1 MLCKMG
7 HFVLQLL
14 IRGGVCPKGYFCWL
28 LTVIIGFCAKNHRKL
43 RGGYLVMIFLSLMS
57 KRLFLLH
64 YYLKNVKQQIS
75 YFSQILLNKT
85 LVIPRVGGVFTL
97 GLFLYGFSRLS
108 LFYSIKRYT
117 TYFILNQGM
126 LDFSSELY

>member
-1 MLCKMG
+1 MG
-7 HFVLQLL
+7 HFTLHLL
-14 IRGGVCPKGYFCWL
+14 VRGRFCPKGYFCWHPI
-28 LTVIIGFCAKNHRKL
+28 VIIGLCAKNHRKL

-85 LVIPRVGGVFTL
+85 LVIPRVGVFL
-97 GLFLYGFSRLS
+97 PWGYFCRVFLSFTC
-108 LFYSIKRYT
+108 FIKT
-117 TYFILNQGM
+117 KEIL
-126 LDFSSELY
+126 LILH